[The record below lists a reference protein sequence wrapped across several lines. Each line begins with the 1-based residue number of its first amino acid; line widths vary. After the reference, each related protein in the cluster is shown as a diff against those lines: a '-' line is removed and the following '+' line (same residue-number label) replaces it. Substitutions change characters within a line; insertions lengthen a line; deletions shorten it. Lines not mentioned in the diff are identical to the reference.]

1 MALFLSYFR
10 VLYFLKGEV
19 NLFTI
24 NIGDDFMFSRFTE
37 DAQKILIMSKKEM
50 QELKHPYV
58 SSEHLLLSILHYGN
72 PELISFLNIHDL
84 TYNKV
89 KEEIIRV
96 LGTGNKESSWFLY
109 TPLLKK
115 IIENAVLDSKDDG
128 TFVTVERLF
137 VSLLEEGEGVA
148 NRIMMGLNIDLDALY
163 EKISR
168 QFVHDSN
175 TNTKLYIDEV
185 AVDFTEQAKKGEF
198 DPVIGRDEQIGQM
211 IEILLRRKKNN
222 PLLIGDAGV
231 GKTALVEEL
240 ARRIV
245 LGIVPNELKNMR
257 VLSVSIAS
265 LVAGTKYRGEFE
277 ERLNK
282 MIEELEHVSNVIL
295 FIDEIHTIIG
305 AGGAEGAIDA
315 SNILKPYLARGKIKV
330 IGATTKLEYTKFFE
344 GDKAFDRRF
353 QKIIIDEPSLEETK
367 TILYHLKD
375 IYENFH
381 GIEIPDD
388 VLSSIVELSDRYLST
403 GKQPDKSIDLLDAAC
418 SKMMTSD
425 TVVDRKMKQIQM
437 ELSDII
443 EQKNQL
449 IIKQDFK
456 QASILREKEHFLQS
470 KLNRLELKESV
481 HSKKV
486 LTMDCLYDVIFAKTK
501 IPVKKIL
508 SMNKEDIKRALR
520 KRVVGQDDAISEVVD
535 IISKTSARIAPKS
548 FLFAGSTG
556 CGKTLFVKE
565 YANLLYPKDGFIKLD
580 MSEYRDSSSISK
592 IIGSPPGYVGYDD
605 RNTILEKIKLHPY
618 SVVLLDEIEKA
629 DSKVLKLFLQVLDDG
644 VMTTSYGEEVSF
656 RNCVI
661 FMTSNLGFEKK
672 SIGFINHEQ
681 NVIFDK
687 LKSFLGVELFNRFD
701 SVILFDRL
709 LEKDIEK
716 IISNKIKEKYPHISS
731 SQLHDLVSS
740 FKIQSDY
747 LIFGA
752 RKIDKLL
759 EQVDFE
765 YSS

>member
-72 PELISFLNIHDL
+72 PELISFLNIHEL
-84 TYNKV
+84 TYGKV
-89 KEEIIRV
+89 REEIIRV
-96 LGTGNKESSWFLY
+96 LGVGNKESSWFLY

-115 IIENAVLDSKDDG
+115 IIENAILDSKDDG

-163 EKISR
+163 EKFSR
-168 QFVHDSN
+168 QFVHNSN
-175 TNTKLYIDEV
+175 SNLKLYIDEV
-185 AVDFTEQAKKGEF
+185 AVDFTDQAKKGEF
-198 DPVIGRDEQIGQM
+198 DPVIGRDEQIRQM

-222 PLLIGDAGV
+222 PLLIGEAGV

-257 VLSVSIAS
+257 ILSVSIAS

-282 MIEELEHVSNVIL
+282 MIEELEHVPNVIL

-330 IGATTKLEYTKFFE
+330 IGATTKSEYTRFFE

-353 QKIIIDEPSLEETK
+353 QKIIIEEPTLDETK

-381 GIEIPDD
+381 GIEIPEDI
-388 VLSSIVELSDRYLST
+388 LSSIVELSDRYIAT
-403 GKQPDKSIDLLDAAC
+403 GKQPDKSIDLLDSAC
-418 SKMMTSD
+418 SKMINLD
-425 TVVDRKMKQIQM
+425 TVVDKKIKQIQM
-437 ELSDII
+437 ELSDIV

-456 QASILREKEHFLQS
+456 QASVLREKEHFLQS
-470 KLNRLELKESV
+470 KLNRLELKENSNR
-481 HSKKV
+481 KKI
-486 LTMDCLYDVIFAKTK
+486 LTMDCLYDVILAKTK
-501 IPVKKIL
+501 IPIKKIL
-508 SMNKEDIKRALR
+508 SMDKAAIKKELS
-520 KRVVGQDDAISEVVD
+520 KRVIGQDDAISQVID
-535 IISKTSARIAPKS
+535 FIFKTTDRKTPKS
-548 FLFAGSTG
+548 FLFAGSSG

-565 YANLLYPKDGFIKLD
+565 YAKILYPKDGFIKLD
-580 MSEYRDSSSISK
+580 MSEFREPSSISK

-618 SVVLLDEIEKA
+618 SVLLLDEIEKA

-644 VMTTSYGEEVSF
+644 VMTTSYGEVVSF

-661 FMTSNLGFEKK
+661 FMTSNLGFDKK
-672 SIGFINHEQ
+672 SIGFIDHEQ
-681 NVIFDK
+681 SIIFDK
-687 LKSFLGVELFNRFD
+687 LKSFLGVELFNRVD
-701 SVILFDRL
+701 SVVLFRNL
-709 LEKDIEK
+709 CAKDIEK
-716 IISNKIKEKYPHISS
+716 IISSKIKQNYSNVPIG
-731 SQLHDLVSS
+731 QLHDLIDSI
-740 FKIQSDY
+740 KKQSDY
-747 LIFGA
+747 LNFGA

-759 EQVDFE
+759 ESSDFE

>member
-1 MALFLSYFR
+1 
-10 VLYFLKGEV
+10 
-19 NLFTI
+19 
-24 NIGDDFMFSRFTE
+24 MFSRFTE

-84 TYNKV
+84 TYLKV

-96 LGTGNKESSWFLY
+96 LGVGNKESSWFLY

-115 IIENAVLDSKDDG
+115 IIENAILDSKDDG

-148 NRIMMGLNIDLDALY
+148 NRIMMGLNIDLDILY
-163 EKISR
+163 EKFSR

-175 TNTKLYIDEV
+175 SNAKLYIDEV
-185 AVDFTEQAKKGEF
+185 AVDFTDQAKKGEF
-198 DPVIGRDEQIGQM
+198 DPVIGRDEQIRQM

-245 LGIVPNELKNMR
+245 LGIVPNELKHMR
-257 VLSVSIAS
+257 ILSVSIAS

-330 IGATTKLEYTKFFE
+330 IGATTKAEYSKFFE

-353 QKIIIDEPSLEETK
+353 QKIIIEEPSVEETK
-367 TILYHLKD
+367 TILYHLKA

-381 GIEIPDD
+381 GIEIPEN
-388 VLSSIVELSDRYLST
+388 VLSSIVELSDRYIST

-418 SKMMTSD
+418 SKMINSD
-425 TVVDRKMKQIQM
+425 TVVDRKMKQFQI
-437 ELSDII
+437 ELSDIV
-443 EQKNQL
+443 EKKNQL

-470 KLNRLELKESV
+470 KLNRLELKESTNR
-481 HSKKV
+481 KKV

-501 IPVKKIL
+501 IPIKKIL
-508 SMNKEDIKRALR
+508 SMDKEAIKKELSR
-520 KRVVGQDDAISEVVD
+520 RVIGQESAISQVID
-535 IISKTSARIAPKS
+535 FIAKPSERKSPKS
-548 FLFAGSTG
+548 FLFAGSSG

-565 YANLLYPKDGFIKLD
+565 YANILYPKDGFIKLD
-580 MSEYRDSSSISK
+580 MSVYRDSSSISK

-605 RNTILEKIKLHPY
+605 RNTILERVKLHPY
-618 SVVLLDEIEKA
+618 SVLLLDEIEKA

-644 VMTTSYGEEVSF
+644 IMTTSYGDVVSF

-661 FMTSNLGFEKK
+661 FMTSNLGFDKK

-681 NVIFDK
+681 TIIFDK

-701 SVILFDRL
+701 AAILFRNL
-709 LEKDIEK
+709 SEKDIEK
-716 IISNKIKEKYPHISS
+716 IISNKIKQRYPDISLR
-731 SQLHDLVSS
+731 QLREFVDSI
-740 FKIQSDY
+740 KKQSDY
-747 LIFGA
+747 LNFGA

-759 EQVDFE
+759 ESSDFE